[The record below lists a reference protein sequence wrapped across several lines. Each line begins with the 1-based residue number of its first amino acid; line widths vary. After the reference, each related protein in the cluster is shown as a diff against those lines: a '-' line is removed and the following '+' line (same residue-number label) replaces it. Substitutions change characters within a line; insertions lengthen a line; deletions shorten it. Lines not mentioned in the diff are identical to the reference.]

1 MKISDRIFNIMNEK
15 NISQQDFA
23 ERTGISPSV
32 ISDWKRK
39 GTNPSADK
47 IVRVCKVLGVSPN
60 YLFNGNNDLDFL
72 EEGYYGSV
80 LEHELLNIFRGLK
93 PDLKN
98 RLIGY
103 AQALSDMQNKE
114 K

>member
-1 MKISDRIFNIMNEK
+1 MKISNRIFNILQEK

-23 ERTGISPSV
+23 EKTGISPSV

-47 IVRVCKVLGVSPN
+47 IITICRVLEVSPN
-60 YLFNGNNDLDFL
+60 YLLNENIDLDSF
-72 EEGYYGSV
+72 EEGYYSSP
-80 LEHELLNIFRGLK
+80 LELELLNIFRGLK

-103 AQALSDMQNKE
+103 AQAISDMQNE
-114 K
+114 EN